1 MSIIKGIILL
11 LIFVQTIFANET
23 AWKQAELT
31 QKFMS
36 SLTKDQC
43 VLKTISS
50 LKVDNPSEEYI
61 KTLAGIT
68 GDCVTWA
75 SGNIDVWCKSY
86 SKNYIRNIC
95 SKNILDARDCTLI
108 HVMYENSCFVPKY
121 Q

>member
-1 MSIIKGIILL
+1 MSIVKCIMLL
-11 LIFVQTIFANET
+11 LIFVQSIFANET
-23 AWKQAELT
+23 AWKREELT

-50 LKVDNPSEEYI
+50 LKVDNSSEENI

-75 SGNIDVWCKSY
+75 SGNIDTWCKSY
-86 SKNYIRNIC
+86 SKNFIRNVC

-108 HVMYENSCFVPKY
+108 HVMYISSCFVPKY

>member
-1 MSIIKGIILL
+1 MNILKNILLL
-11 LIFVQTIFANET
+11 LIFVSTILANET
-23 AWKQAELT
+23 AWKQIELT

-50 LKVDNPSEEYI
+50 LKVDNPSEKYI
-61 KTLAGIT
+61 KILAGIT
-68 GDCVTWA
+68 GDCVTLA
-75 SGNIDVWCKSY
+75 SGNIESWCKSY

-108 HVMYENSCFVPKY
+108 HVMYISSCFVPKY